1 MDKLLLIGAGGFG
14 RVVLE
19 AAERQYE
26 CAFVDD
32 GLEARTTVCGIPVV
46 GHLADLAELRKHYD
60 NVIVTIG
67 NNKLREKIYSDIK
80 ALHFSCP
87 NIVSPSA
94 FISKFASIGC
104 GCVILN
110 NAVIQ
115 NGAMVGNGVLVN
127 SGVEIGHDS
136 SVDDN
141 SIVYANTVIRTGAK
155 VGKRARIGSNA
166 TIGNNVLVPDDA
178 DVKNGMALE

>member
-1 MDKLLLIGAGGFG
+1 MAAVVFARDNYWIGGFTG
-14 RVVLE
+14 STRETVLE
-19 AAERQYE
+19 
-26 CAFVDD
+26 
-32 GLEARTTVCGIPVV
+32 
-46 GHLADLAELRKHYD
+46 
-60 NVIVTIG
+60 
-67 NNKLREKIYSDIK
+67 REKIYSDIK

-94 FISKFASIGC
+94 FISQYASIGC

-141 SIVYANTVIRTGAK
+141 SIVYANSVIRTGAK
-155 VGKRARIGSNA
+155 VGKRAMIGSNV

-178 DVKNGMALE
+178 DVKNGMVLE